1 MYSEEIDGYCSC
13 LNDLENW
20 FDDMCQV
27 YDGNAIPKT
36 EIVKILD
43 GLKAGLGL

>member
-20 FDDMCQV
+20 LDDICQTYKGDTV
-27 YDGNAIPKT
+27 PKS

-43 GLKAGLGL
+43 QLGEIRN